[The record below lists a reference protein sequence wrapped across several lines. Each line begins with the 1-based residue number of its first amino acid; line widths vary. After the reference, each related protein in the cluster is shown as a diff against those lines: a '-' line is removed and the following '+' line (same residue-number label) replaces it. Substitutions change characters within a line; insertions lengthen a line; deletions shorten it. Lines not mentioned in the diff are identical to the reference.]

1 MLAPLRA
8 WPLLAQ
14 ADAALGVRDGQ
25 AGGLDLHIGVKLYGG
40 RREEDRCE
48 SGNSPGGQAPAP
60 ARSGTTSS
68 RASWWPAAT
77 RTATATTTGYLRLV
91 AEIRSLLVNGFD
103 LEEIR
108 PFVDCLRRRP
118 DPAGLPRRHR
128 GLPTQA
134 GRAGLADRGVA
145 VAPRPGQRGLRYLEA
160 GAGPGKEATG

>member
-48 SGNSPGGQAPAP
+48 SGNSPGGRAPAP

-108 PFVDCLRRRP
+108 PFVDCLP
-118 DPAGLPRRHR
+118 PAS
-128 GLPTQA
+128 
-134 GRAGLADRGVA
+134 
-145 VAPRPGQRGLRYLEA
+145 RPGPAQPIEVYRRKLAELDSRIGELQSLRDRVSAELRYLEA